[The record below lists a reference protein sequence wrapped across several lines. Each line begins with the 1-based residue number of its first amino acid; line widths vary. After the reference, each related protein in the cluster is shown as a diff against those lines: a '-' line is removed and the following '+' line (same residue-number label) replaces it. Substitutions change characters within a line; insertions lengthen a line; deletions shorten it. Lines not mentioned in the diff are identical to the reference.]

1 MDDNKKNELFGSG
14 LKLFN
19 EREFYDA
26 HEYWEELWLEYHL
39 SDKKFVQGLIQMT
52 VGYYHLST
60 GNKKGA
66 LSLFNKCLNKMQLFT
81 PDNRGIDVEEIID
94 RINRSID
101 IIEKEQDFDWDLVPR
116 LNINIEYLKK

>member
-39 SDKKFVQGLIQMT
+39 SDKKFVQ
-52 VGYYHLST
+52 V
-60 GNKKGA
+60 K
-66 LSLFNKCLNKMQLFT
+66 
-81 PDNRGIDVEEIID
+81 
-94 RINRSID
+94 
-101 IIEKEQDFDWDLVPR
+101 
-116 LNINIEYLKK
+116 